1 MALACLPDAKP
12 CVIFLNFAILYKETG
27 LHPPIVLMIQL
38 LISTYENRIYPVN
51 NFSFL
56 WVIYKSEIEGLRLVA
71 NHDLVSGGLLC
82 LIGKL

>member
-1 MALACLPDAKP
+1 
-12 CVIFLNFAILYKETG
+12 
-27 LHPPIVLMIQL
+27 MIQL